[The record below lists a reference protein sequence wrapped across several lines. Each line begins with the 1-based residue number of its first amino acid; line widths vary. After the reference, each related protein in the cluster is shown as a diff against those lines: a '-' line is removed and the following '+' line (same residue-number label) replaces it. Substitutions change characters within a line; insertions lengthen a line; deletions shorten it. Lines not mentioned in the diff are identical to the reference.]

1 MLDMTVLFRNITG
14 KDEETVQ
21 KEELDRLKRAS
32 DLFNDF
38 LNYYNQNKIYFDRES
53 CNLIEEIGRKFW
65 DSHST
70 FTLLKKMNFVPPRL
84 TYDQTKEA
92 IKKVREEA
100 PPLLAQL
107 ENRLRNILE
116 E

>member
-1 MLDMTVLFRNITG
+1 MLDMTLTFRNITG

-21 KEELDRLKRAS
+21 KEEFDRLKRAS
-32 DLFNDF
+32 DLGNDF

-53 CNLIEEIGRKFW
+53 CELIEEIGKKFK

-70 FTLLKKMNFVPPRL
+70 LTFFKQMNFEPSRL
-84 TYDQTKEA
+84 TYERTNEA

-107 ENRLRNILE
+107 ENRLRDILE